1 MKILFFSDIHMHN
14 WTQFA
19 RTLEGGLNS
28 RLNDQLGVLKQL
40 SDLAIDRAADAIIFC
55 GDMFHSR
62 VRVDVD
68 VLFHTWEMIR
78 GEVAAVVPEMA
89 MLVGNHDQNTKDGAV
104 HSLAPFES
112 IGNVRVISEPC
123 SFKLGT
129 LKVTACPFLED
140 PKEFTRLAANV
151 EPCDLFLFH
160 QGITEAAVGAFEI
173 VGKGEIPVKA
183 LPTDRARLCIGGHY
197 HKHQWVTKNVAYV
210 GSPLQ
215 LDFGERTEEK
225 GFLLLDTSTWE
236 TEFIPSKAP
245 RFRLFDTVEDF
256 LKARPS
262 ERDFVRVLASAEEI
276 EKNREAHPTIQWVA
290 QDRVTKVRDSR
301 IENPEISDRSLLER
315 YINDAEPNTSN
326 RKALLE
332 VGMGLLTEV

>member
-1 MKILFFSDIHMHN
+1 MRILFFSDIHMHN
-14 WTQFA
+14 WTQFS

-28 RLNDQLGVLKQL
+28 RLNDQLGVLLQL
-40 SDLAIDRAADAIIFC
+40 SEEAQRRSADAIIFC

-78 GEVAAVVPEMA
+78 GNVAASAPEMV

-112 IGNVRVISEPC
+112 IGNVRVVSEPC
-123 SFKLGT
+123 SFKLGNIQ
-129 LKVTACPFLED
+129 VTACPFLED
-140 PKEFTRLAANV
+140 PKEFMRLAANV

-173 VGKGEIPVKA
+173 VGKGEIPLKA

-225 GFLLLDTSTWE
+225 GFLYLDTDTWQ
-236 TEFIPSKAP
+236 TEFIPTKAP
-245 RFRLFDTVEDF
+245 RFRLFDSVNDF
-256 LKARPS
+256 LKERPPAK
-262 ERDFVRVLASAEEI
+262 DFVRVLANAEEI
-276 EKNREAHPTIQWVA
+276 EKNREVHPTIQWVA
-290 QDRVTKVRDSR
+290 QDRGGKVRESR
-301 IENPEISDRSLLER
+301 LENPEISDRSLMSV
-315 YINDAEPNTSN
+315 YVDNAEPDETN
-326 RKALLE
+326 RGALLE
-332 VGMGLLTEV
+332 TGMRLLTEV